1 MIQAATQ
8 TCSLGQT
15 ILNSFFAGEVGSLG
29 FFLNMM
35 ILSGVVFLVRKHLPA
50 IKAYFNKPKV
60 VIVDNK

>member
-15 ILNSFFAGEVGSLG
+15 VLNSFFAGEVGSLG

-35 ILSGVVFLVRKHLPA
+35 ILSGVIFFIKKHFPA
-50 IKAYFNKPKV
+50 IKAYWSKPT
-60 VIVDNK
+60 IVEVKS